1 MENNQSISTN
11 WYMGWYES
19 EISSDY
25 KKAISLRS
33 YMTSDFY
40 WPSEDEKIYGVAL
53 LKNNRSEGEFIEY
66 EY

>member
-1 MENNQSISTN
+1 
-11 WYMGWYES
+11 MGWYES